1 MWLLFGSG
9 TVIDTI
15 GALFSLLVS
24 IFGAGL
30 SLDCLG
36 ALYSAYRRAAMR
48 LEDERWLLENCRDPV
63 FFTKMKAH
71 PTVCNEVETNA
82 RIGAFWTALK
92 EVTDGARVTWQ
103 PYVVGF
109 AVAILVLLPLCW
121 MCAAR
126 VSSRCGVVRR
136 RRREWGECIPVHE
149 DFAPMCRKAVGY

>member
-1 MWLLFGSG
+1 MWLMFGSV
-9 TVIDTI
+9 TVMDTL
-15 GALFSLLVS
+15 GALFSLTVS
-24 IFGAGL
+24 VFGAGL

-48 LEDERWLLENCRDPV
+48 LEDERWLLENGKDPV

-82 RIGAFWTALK
+82 RIGALWTALK

-109 AVAILVLLPLCW
+109 AAAILMLLPLCW

-126 VSSRCGVVRR
+126 VSSRGRGRR
-136 RRREWGECIPVHE
+136 QWEECIQVHG
-149 DFAPMCRKAVGY
+149 DFAPMCRKRVGY

>member
-1 MWLLFGSG
+1 M
-9 TVIDTI
+9 DTI

-48 LEDERWLLENCRDPV
+48 LEDERWSLENCRDPV
-63 FFTKMKAH
+63 CFTKMKAH

-109 AVAILVLLPLCW
+109 AAAMLILLPICW
-121 MCAAR
+121 MCASR
-126 VSSRCGVVRR
+126 VSSRCIVRR
-136 RRREWGECIPVHE
+136 RRREWEECIPVHE
-149 DFAPMCRKAVGY
+149 DFGPVCKTVGY